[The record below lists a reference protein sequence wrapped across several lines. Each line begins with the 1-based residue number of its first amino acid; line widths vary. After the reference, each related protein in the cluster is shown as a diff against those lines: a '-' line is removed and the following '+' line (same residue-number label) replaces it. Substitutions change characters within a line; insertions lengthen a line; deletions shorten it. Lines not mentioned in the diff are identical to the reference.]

1 MNAALEILVP
11 HVPNITAVTHLRSTL
26 LQSSLHALRE
36 RGHFDAWAAAIDP
49 IHRANILEAVGP
61 AWLPLEVGIAH
72 YQACD
77 ALALPQQE
85 LLQIGQAVGSRV
97 RATFLNTVTKTMN
110 QTGVSLWTFV
120 PQFGRLWGRLFMGG
134 SAMIAKAGPKDVQLD
149 LRGLSL
155 TRFAYFRHAFSGL
168 VRAALLVL
176 GARTA
181 YINVVRF
188 QQSTHEFV
196 LQAAWV

>member
-36 RGHFDAWAAAIDP
+36 RGHFDAWAGAISP
-49 IHRANILEAVGP
+49 NYRTTILEAVGP

-77 ALALPQQE
+77 DLALPQQE
-85 LLQIGQAVGSRV
+85 LQAIGQAVGSRV
-97 RATFLNTVTKTMN
+97 RATFLNTVTRTMN

-120 PQFGRLWGRLFMGG
+120 PQFGRLWGRHRRY
-134 SAMIAKAGPKDVQLD
+134 
-149 LRGLSL
+149 LR
-155 TRFAYFRHAFSGL
+155 R
-168 VRAALLVL
+168 
-176 GARTA
+176 
-181 YINVVRF
+181 
-188 QQSTHEFV
+188 
-196 LQAAWV
+196 

>member
-1 MNAALEILVP
+1 MTAALEILVP

-36 RGHFDAWAAAIDP
+36 RGHFDAWSAAIGPD
-49 IHRANILEAVGP
+49 HRATILEAVGP
-61 AWLPLEVGIAH
+61 AWLPLEVGISH

-77 ALALPQQE
+77 DLALPQQE
-85 LLQIGQAVGSRV
+85 LQAIGQAVGSRV

-155 TRFAYFRHAFSGL
+155 TRFAYFRHAFGGL

-188 QQSTHEFV
+188 QQATHEFV